1 MKQLLFVISFLIF
14 IHLPFRSHAC
24 EADFFKGYLIQDDP
38 SKEKLDIPF
47 EILLLAKE
55 YKIIDSSRY
64 PMSTNSTQQ
73 AEQIDFQSANKKVD
87 AQILNQYLLYAKNS
101 HLGKLD
107 TPPKLDKKLR
117 EFVLYLEGA
126 RAMYNNPNLEEP
138 ASWKKLLA
146 LPAEERRYRTVW
158 VEYMLGNLAKHHN
171 HPSKALKHYIACR
184 KAVKEGYV
192 DTLGL
197 AHASFK
203 QAYFTQTNIVL
214 RLKEGI
220 RSVAYYTYTDDQK
233 NVKLCFEHL
242 MKDFNKYLEKPSSL
256 WNDPLLFEALLISTE
271 TKKILWFIDDISP
284 SKNEILNQLKKLP
297 KLKTTD
303 RITWYLYQQGE
314 IELTK
319 KYLKHTNPED
329 PLVIWVRF
337 RLAQRA
343 NNKEEMIFQL
353 TKWLKAIQ
361 GSTAIIFTIDHFL
374 EENPPLKKIPFAML
388 GKLFVT
394 QGNMQT
400 AFECL
405 MQAEDFDDAKKV
417 ADRYLELNEL
427 KRYIDANQLI
437 SAASITNK
445 IPISKTTPVKIPSE
459 IKNLLARRL
468 FRAGRI
474 AEAIPYFDKKI
485 RPIAQEYKKA
495 IDQSKSGS
503 TDERSAHL
511 FHAARILRRHGMNLA
526 ASVYYPDFRIFYHG
540 RYFKPERLLE
550 TTFEKKQLAE
560 RTKTKPFSRYHFL
573 YLASEMAMRA
583 SKITWNR
590 NQRATILWIA
600 GYWLQNKHPKIADP
614 YYKTLARI
622 YFNPLAK
629 RSRDK
634 HWFAQPTPRLEALLK
649 DDRYVPPKEL
659 ASISKDYIP
668 PK

>member
-1 MKQLLFVISFLIF
+1 MKQLLLSLLFFLISST
-14 IHLPFRSHAC
+14 ITQAC
-24 EADFFKGYLIQDDP
+24 EPSLPIGYLTD
-38 SKEKLDIPF
+38 SKIFEEKINIPF
-47 EILLLAKE
+47 EFLLLAKE

-73 AEQIDFQSANKKVD
+73 AERIDFQSANKKVNSE
-87 AQILNQYLLYAKNS
+87 ILNQYLLYAKNS

-138 ASWKKLLA
+138 ESWKELLT

-158 VEYMLGNLAKHHN
+158 VEYMLGNLAAHHN
-171 HPSKALKHYIACR
+171 HPSKALEHYIACQ
-184 KAVKEGYV
+184 KAVKEGYI

-203 QAYFTQTNIVL
+203 HAYLTQTDIVL

-220 RSVAYYTYTDDQK
+220 RSVAYYTYTHDQK

-242 MKDFNKYLEKPSSL
+242 MKNFGKYLEKPSPL
-256 WNDPLLFEALLISTE
+256 WNDSLLFEALLISTE
-271 TKKILWFIDDISP
+271 TKKIFWFIRKITP
-284 SKNEILNQLKKLP
+284 SKEEILKQLKKLP
-297 KLKTTD
+297 KLKTTA
-303 RITWYLYQQGE
+303 RIAWYLYQQGE

-319 KYLKHTNPED
+319 KYLKHTDPED

-343 NNKEEMIFQL
+343 NNKEEMILQL

-361 GSTAIIFTIDHFL
+361 TSTAIIFTTDYHL
-374 EENPPLKKIPFAML
+374 EKNSALKKVPFALL
-388 GKLFVT
+388 GKLLVT
-394 QGNMQT
+394 QGDMQA

-405 MQAEDFDDAKKV
+405 MQAEDFYDAKKI

-427 KRYIDANQLI
+427 KRYLDANQLI
-437 SAASITNK
+437 SSASITNK
-445 IPISKTTPVKIPSE
+445 IPINKTTPKKIPAE

-474 AEAIPYFDKKI
+474 TEAIPYFDKKI
-485 RPIAQEYKKA
+485 RPIAERYKKA
-495 IDQSKSGS
+495 IDQSKHGS
-503 TDERSAHL
+503 ANNQSAHL
-511 FHAARILRRHGMNLA
+511 FHAARILRRHGMDLSA
-526 ASVYYPDFRIFYHG
+526 TTHYPDFRTLSRGLYSNSE
-540 RYFKPERLLE
+540 KLLE
-550 TTFEKKQLAE
+550 TTSEKKRLAE
-560 RTKTKPFSRYHFL
+560 KTKTYPYYRYHFI
-573 YLASEMAMRA
+573 YLASEMAMQA
-583 SKITWNR
+583 SKITWNK
-590 NQRATILWIA
+590 NQRVTILWIA

-622 YFNPLAK
+622 HFNPLAK
-629 RSRDK
+629 RSREK
-634 HWFAQPTPRLEALLK
+634 HWFARPTPKLKALLK
-649 DDRYVPPKEL
+649 EDRYLSPKELSSISKNYVPPK
-659 ASISKDYIP
+659 
-668 PK
+668 